1 MQGRE
6 EEAVA
11 AAAAAAKSLIS
22 GESERPEHPQNSW

>member
-11 AAAAAAKSLIS
+11 VAAAAKSLIS
-22 GESERPEHPQNSW
+22 GESERPGHPQNSW

>member
-11 AAAAAAKSLIS
+11 AAAKSLIS
-22 GESERPEHPQNSW
+22 SESEQPGHPQNSW

>member
-11 AAAAAAKSLIS
+11 VAAAKSLIS
-22 GESERPEHPQNSW
+22 GESEQPGHPQNS